1 MRITGTYPI
10 FAALALALSAGASQ
24 AQTYPA
30 RSVQMLLGFSAGGSV
45 DLMARGV
52 AEEMSSLL
60 GQRLVVVNREGASG
74 VVAMTAVANA
84 APDGYLLGVGPATPV
99 TNVPH
104 VQSLPYKIDSFEY
117 VCQTFRN
124 PFTVAVRAD
133 SPYQSLDQL
142 LQAAKRSPGKLS
154 YGHAGHASI
163 PHLAAV
169 DLLQK
174 AGAAALDVPF
184 KGDAAMLP
192 ALLGGQVDFGIPSVL
207 SAAGQKDRLRVLH
220 VFPPPHQGLN
230 GIYAPRGTPAP
241 ILKMLEEACEKA
253 VKSPKLAELARRY
266 HSEPAYLGAAEF
278 ARVVADDYRLKG
290 ELIKT
295 LPLRK

>member
-1 MRITGTYPI
+1 
-10 FAALALALSAGASQ
+10 
-24 AQTYPA
+24 
-30 RSVQMLLGFSAGGSV
+30 MLLGFSAGGSV
-45 DLMARGV
+45 DIMARGV

-60 GQRLVVVNREGASG
+60 GQRFVVMNREGASG
-74 VVAMTAVANA
+74 VVAMSAVAGA

-104 VQSLPYKIDSFEY
+104 VQSLPYRLDSFEY

-124 PFTVAVRAD
+124 PFTVSVRSD
-133 SPYQSLDQL
+133 SPHKSLDEL
-142 LQAAKRSPGKLS
+142 LRAAKAAPGKLS

-174 AGAAALDVPF
+174 AGAEALDVPF

-207 SAAGQKDRLRVLH
+207 SAAGQKERLRVLH

-230 GIYAPRGTPAP
+230 GVFAPKGTPAP
-241 ILKMLEEACEKA
+241 VLQALEGACEKA
-253 VKSPKLAELARRY
+253 VKSAKLAELAKRY
-266 HSEPAYLGAAEF
+266 HAEPAYLGAADF
-278 ARVVADDYRLKG
+278 ARAVADDYRLKG

>member
-1 MRITGTYPI
+1 MTEATPEVI
-10 FAALALALSAGASQ
+10 
-24 AQTYPA
+24 PA
-30 RSVQMLLGFSAGGSV
+30 P
-45 DLMARGV
+45 
-52 AEEMSSLL
+52 
-60 GQRLVVVNREGASG
+60 
-74 VVAMTAVANA
+74 A
-84 APDGYLLGVGPATPV
+84 APVEG
-99 TNVPH
+99 
-104 VQSLPYKIDSFEY
+104 S
-117 VCQTFRN
+117 RN
-124 PFTVAVRAD
+124 PFTVAVRSD
-133 SPYQSLDQL
+133 SRYRTLEEL
-142 LQAAKRSPGKLS
+142 LAAAKASHGKLS

-174 AGAAALDVPF
+174 NGASALDVPF

-230 GIYAPRGTPAP
+230 GVFAPKGTPAP
-241 ILKMLEEACEKA
+241 VLKTLEDACEKA
-253 VKSPKLAELARRY
+253 VNSPKLAELARRY
-266 HSEPAYLGAAEF
+266 HSQPAYLDAAGF
-278 ARVVADDYRLKG
+278 ARAVAADYRLKG